1 MTRFAIVH
9 FQPVELYP
17 PVMNFLNY
25 LSEKKSE
32 ETEVR
37 VFTMRTGISND
48 LNYHSSGIKI
58 FRRGN
63 SKKRAL
69 FFRYCNY
76 IGFYISAIADLIF
89 WKPDVILYYETL
101 SALPPFF
108 YKKFINKNCRL
119 LIHYHE
125 YTSAQEYKNGMMLS
139 RWLHDLE
146 KKIYS
151 VSDWISQTNSDRM
164 RFFLEENKNVP
175 VGSIHIM
182 PNYPPISWRSDN
194 NNNLISLPVKF
205 VYVGALSLDTMYTEE
220 FAKWIIEHKEQMTW
234 DIYSTN
240 ITDEALA
247 YLSSL
252 KTDRIKFHGGVN
264 YFSLPD
270 ALKQYNIGVILYK
283 GHIPNYVYNAPNKLF
298 EYWACGLD
306 VWFPQK
312 MNSSLLFTTTNCF
325 PKIIAVNFDNLEQ
338 LNVEDAASH
347 SGLNYEPSPYYCEQ
361 IFDTLFEQG
370 IKNNDKQ
377 FL

>member
-17 PVMNFLNY
+17 PIMNLLNY

-32 ETEVR
+32 EIEVR
-37 VFTMRTGISND
+37 VFTMRAGVPKQ
-48 LNYHSSGIKI
+48 LYHSPGIKI

-63 SKKRAL
+63 SKKQ
-69 FFRYCNY
+69 FFILRYWNY
-76 IGFYISAIADLIF
+76 IFFYFSTIANLVF
-89 WKPDVILYYETL
+89 WKPNVILYYETL

-125 YTSAQEYKNGMMLS
+125 YTSAEEYKNGMMLG
-139 RWLHDLE
+139 RWLHSLE

-151 VSDWISQTNSDRM
+151 LSAWVSQTNSDRM
-164 RFFLEENKNVP
+164 RLFLEENKNVP
-175 VGSIHIM
+175 VQSIHIM
-182 PNYPPISWRSDN
+182 PNYPPLTWRTDN
-194 NNNLISLPVKF
+194 NNDLISSPVKF
-205 VYVGALSLDTMYTEE
+205 VYVGALSLDTMYTKE
-220 FAKWIIEHKEQMTW
+220 FAEWIIEHKGKMNW
-234 DIYSTN
+234 DIYSAN
-240 ITDEALA
+240 ITEEALE

-252 KTDRIKFHGGVN
+252 KTDLIKFQGEVN
-264 YFSLPD
+264 YFSLPATLRKYD
-270 ALKQYNIGVILYK
+270 IGVILYN

-325 PKIIAVNFDNLEQ
+325 PKIMAVDFDKLEQ
-338 LNVEDAASH
+338 INVEDAINH
-347 SGLNYEPSPYYCEQ
+347 LGLNYKPSPYYCEQ
-361 IFDTLFEQG
+361 IFDALFEQG
-370 IKNNDKQ
+370 IKNNYKQ
-377 FL
+377 IL